1 MTDGQAAGE
10 AVVVEELGRR
20 NAVGT
25 SWYGVEMALVAALAA
40 AVAVAVAA
48 VAVAA
53 ACGDAD
59 EGC

>member
-10 AVVVEELGRR
+10 AVAVEGLGRR

-25 SWYGVEMALVAALAA
+25 SWYEVEMALVAALAG
-40 AVAVAVAA
+40 AVAVVA
-48 VAVAA
+48 AA

>member
-1 MTDGQAAGE
+1 MIDGRAAGK

-25 SWYGVEMALVAALAA
+25 SWYGVEMALVAAL
-40 AVAVAVAA
+40 VAVAVAA
-48 VAVAA
+48 VAAA
-53 ACGDAD
+53 EHGDAD

>member
-1 MTDGQAAGE
+1 MTDGQAADE

-25 SWYGVEMALVAALAA
+25 SWYGVEMALVVALVAA
-40 AVAVAVAA
+40 AVVV
-48 VAVAA
+48 VAA
-53 ACGDAD
+53 AECGGAD

>member
-10 AVVVEELGRR
+10 AVVAEELGRR

-48 VAVAA
+48 